1 MDSVH
6 CCIFPTLSSHPL
18 FLAVEMMFR
27 NEPFTGKRRRIH
39 LAQAPGL
46 QLLRFA
52 KNGKSLH
59 VLGRG
64 LNLSRSWA

>member
-1 MDSVH
+1 MWTVSTAAY
-6 CCIFPTLSSHPL
+6 FPPSAHLL
-18 FLAVEMMFR
+18 FIAVEMMFR
-27 NEPFTGKRRRIH
+27 NEPFTRRRRIH

-46 QLLRFA
+46 QLPSFP

-59 VLGRG
+59 VLGHG